1 LAEASLLESWMR
13 EAVPGVTAWLSA
25 ARATAVLAWDNATV
39 PEASA
44 RVTVRSAVGSV
55 AVTDV
60 SKSSAVPSN
69 TRALLAPQ
77 TELAALTLLVDSVEV
92 NTVAVVGGNVNVV
105 LSVPARVRLF
115 VTAKVLPS
123 VSVRVAPVA
132 GAVSVILFTVVAEAT
147 PKVGVVKTGAVSVLL
162 VRVAVLVAVR
172 TVPLALGNVMV
183 VPSVPSKVRLLLAAR
198 VLPFATVNVP
208 VLVVIVRP
216 LTLVAVATPRVG
228 VVITGAV
235 SVLLVSVCTLVK
247 PTRFWLVLGNVMVVP
262 SVPSK
267 VRLLFTA
274 KVLPLAR
281 SNVPVEV
288 SMVKPLTLVAV
299 ATPKTGVT
307 KVGLVLNTAKP
318 VPVSFVIAASSWALV
333 ATSVLLVRLTVLLV
347 SVSVPA
353 RVAAVPEAA
362 GPVSVTPLG
371 IVSVPVVAVI
381 VSPLKLVAVI
391 TPCGVSSKLATVT
404 FLSTP
409 ESLIGNS
416 SAPVSGAL
424 ASRPVTV
431 AAFAVSVQ
439 RRVAR
444 ISREVFMGV

>member
-1 LAEASLLESWMR
+1 MR
-13 EAVPGVTAWLSA
+13 EAAPGVTAWLSSD
-25 ARATAVLAWDNATV
+25 RATAVLAWDNATV

-44 RVTVRSAVGSV
+44 RVTVRAAVGLV
-55 AVTDV
+55 AEMVV
-60 SKSSAVPSN
+60 SEPSAEEPSN

-92 NTVAVVGGNVNVV
+92 KTVAEVAGNVNVV
-105 LSVPARVRLF
+105 LSVPAR
-115 VTAKVLPS
+115 
-123 VSVRVAPVA
+123 
-132 GAVSVILFTVVAEAT
+132 
-147 PKVGVVKTGAVSVLL
+147 
-162 VRVAVLVAVR
+162 
-172 TVPLALGNVMV
+172 
-183 VPSVPSKVRLLLAAR
+183 
-198 VLPFATVNVP
+198 
-208 VLVVIVRP
+208 
-216 LTLVAVATPRVG
+216 
-228 VVITGAV
+228 
-235 SVLLVSVCTLVK
+235 
-247 PTRFWLVLGNVMVVP
+247 
-262 SVPSK
+262 

-288 SMVKPLTLVAV
+288 SMIKPLTLVAV

-371 IVSVPVVAVI
+371 IVSVPVVVVI
-381 VSPLKLVAVI
+381 VRPYRM
-391 TPCGVSSKLATVT
+391 LAAVT

-409 ESLIGNS
+409 ASLMGNS
-416 SAPVSGAL
+416 SVPTRGDFAF
-424 ASRPVTV
+424 RPVTV
-431 AAFAVSVQ
+431 AASRLKAN
-439 RRVAR
+439 RRLVR
-444 ISREVFMGV
+444 MSNEVFMEVGSGFEGVGFLQEIEAIGWDFNEAECDSSGGTCTSGDCHRSRNIGCLRPTVKVQGKHRTAVGCVGK

>member
-1 LAEASLLESWMR
+1 MAESVNVRWLAKASLLESWMR
-13 EAVPGVTAWLSA
+13 EAVPGVTAWLSSD
-25 ARATAVLAWDNATV
+25 RATAVLAWDNATV

-44 RVTVRSAVGSV
+44 RVTVRAAVGLV
-55 AVTDV
+55 AEMVV
-60 SKSSAVPSN
+60 SEPSAEEPSN

-92 NTVAVVGGNVNVV
+92 KTVAEVAGNVNVV
-105 LSVPARVRLF
+105 LSVPAR
-115 VTAKVLPS
+115 
-123 VSVRVAPVA
+123 
-132 GAVSVILFTVVAEAT
+132 
-147 PKVGVVKTGAVSVLL
+147 
-162 VRVAVLVAVR
+162 
-172 TVPLALGNVMV
+172 
-183 VPSVPSKVRLLLAAR
+183 
-198 VLPFATVNVP
+198 
-208 VLVVIVRP
+208 
-216 LTLVAVATPRVG
+216 
-228 VVITGAV
+228 
-235 SVLLVSVCTLVK
+235 
-247 PTRFWLVLGNVMVVP
+247 
-262 SVPSK
+262 

-288 SMVKPLTLVAV
+288 SMVKPLTEVAV

-333 ATSVLLVRLTVLLV
+333 ATSVLLVRLTILLV
-347 SVSVPA
+347 SVSLPA
-353 RVAAVPEAA
+353 RVAAVPVVA

-381 VSPLKLVAVI
+381 VNPLKLVAVI